1 MFFNI
6 KSIKSDVFTW
16 LDQIKEDCL
25 SEENKQENEENDK
38 SVHENI
44 NDEQNK
50 RVMVTKDEMKQL
62 ILEYSD
68 AFVAM
73 DLNQTIKLCE

>member
-25 SEENKQENEENDK
+25 SEENKEENDK
-38 SVHENI
+38 SAHE
-44 NDEQNK
+44 
-50 RVMVTKDEMKQL
+50 EMT
-62 ILEYSD
+62 SD
-68 AFVAM
+68 
-73 DLNQTIKLCE
+73 